1 VQNPARRCRGVA
13 TVELDGVAVS
23 RQAIP
28 VRDDGQ
34 VHQVRVV
41 LGP

>member
-1 VQNPARRCRGVA
+1 
-13 TVELDGVAVS
+13 VELDGILVDAKE
-23 RQAIP
+23 IP
-28 VRDDGQ
+28 VRDDGH